1 MNLYKVIPE
10 LERVVMS
17 GPVTIGTH
25 KEQINHTLDNLYY
38 EANSKHARLVEG
50 ELFQW
55 ILPQEL
61 ISFIDQFWQ
70 KAPGNAES
78 AITNLTT
85 CLVCKLVEPA
95 IDCRY
100 HREPGNGMLQ
110 PPGGQNNYFSGR
122 TISEDVVAPWLKN
135 QDFVTSNSG
144 WQTRTFERPR
154 PYTLEYPENIR
165 AVKDEFLH
173 ILDEVQSGDVTLA
186 REALEYLIFNQIA
199 FRESQRI
206 QLTIPN
212 INSIQTIISF
222 FDKHFFASYSRK
234 GASRLP
240 VLAIYAVYSCVMAE
254 IERYQGYHLAPLQ
267 RHEAADVRTG
277 AIGDIQ
283 IFDGEARIFEAFEI
297 KHEIT
302 IDKEVIRTVYDKFRS
317 YPSLQ
322 RCYILTTATI
332 CGGQDADSL
341 AIIQRIRNSHGAEVI
356 ANGVL
361 PTIKYFL
368 RLLKNPSSIFPV
380 YVDLL
385 ARDRSVSY
393 EHRQK
398 WNEVVIEL

>member
-1 MNLYKVIPE
+1 
-10 LERVVMS
+10 MS
-17 GPVTIGTH
+17 GPVTIATH
-25 KEQINHTLDNLYY
+25 REQINHALDDLYL
-38 EANSKHARLVEG
+38 EASSKHVKLIEG
-50 ELFQW
+50 EQPQW
-55 ILPQEL
+55 TLPEEL

-70 KAPGNAES
+70 KALGNAES

-85 CLVCKLVEPA
+85 CLACKFVEPA

-100 HREPGNGMLQ
+100 HREPGNGMPQ
-110 PPGGQNNYFSGR
+110 PPDGRSNYFSGR
-122 TISEDVVAPWLKN
+122 TISEDILAPWLKN

-154 PYTLEYPENIR
+154 PYTLDYPENIR

-173 ILDEVQSGDVTLA
+173 ILDRVQSGDATVA
-186 REALEYLIFNQIA
+186 REALAYLLFNQIA

-206 QLTIPN
+206 QLTVPS
-212 INSIQTIISF
+212 INNIQTIVSF
-222 FDKHFFASYSRK
+222 FEKHFFASYSRK

-240 VLAIYAVYSCVMAE
+240 VLAIYAVYSCAMAE
-254 IERYQGYHLAPLQ
+254 MGRYQGYYLAPLQ
-267 RHEAADVRTG
+267 RHEAADARTG

-283 IFDGEARIFEAFEI
+283 IFDADNRIFEAFEI
-297 KHEIT
+297 KHEII

-322 RCYILTTATI
+322 RCYILTTAAT

-356 ANGVL
+356 VNGVL

-368 RLLKNPSSIFPV
+368 RLLKTPSSIFPV
-380 YVDLL
+380 YVELL
-385 ARDRSVSY
+385 AQDRSVSY